1 MLTTKSLTHLL
12 RDAAGILALLT
23 ASVAAVPAHA
33 AAANAKVILLAAD
46 DVCGYCAAYNA
57 TAQQYAKEKG
67 IDLKLV
73 TNKFDPAQQA
83 AQVDQAIAQKPAA
96 ILLWA
101 IDGTALLPSMHKIQR
116 AGIPLLLTDVL
127 PDQKYDTLWAQ
138 YSGGDY
144 EAEGRAAAHLM
155 VDGFKAKGYGTT
167 GDIIEITGYV
177 GQAQTISRQ
186 KGFQEELAKIAPGI
200 KVVGTQPGNWDQG
213 TSTTAASGLFT
224 KFGKNV
230 KGVYAHED
238 AMAAGAI
245 VAAERAGLA
254 PSKLAVVGVGCEPVG
269 VDLLK
274 SGKLYGTVLQSP
286 GDEAHYAID
295 SVVDLL
301 NGKKLDKLR
310 YVPMPSVTAKD
321 DIDRICK
328 PWTTAAR

>member
-1 MLTTKSLTHLL
+1 MHLTKSLTPFV
-12 RDAAGILALLT
+12 RRAAGIVALL
-23 ASVAAVPAHA
+23 AVAANPVHA
-33 AAANAKVILLAAD
+33 AATDAKVILLGAD
-46 DVCGYCAAYNA
+46 DVCGYCAAYNT
-57 TAQQYAKEKG
+57 TAQQYAKQKG

-73 TNKFDPAQQA
+73 TNKFDPAEQA

-127 PDQKYDTLWAQ
+127 PDQKYDSLWRQ
-138 YSGGDY
+138 YSGGNY

-155 VDGFKAKGYGTT
+155 VDGFKAKGLGTT
-167 GDIIEITGYV
+167 GEVIEITGYV

-186 KGFQEELAKIAPGI
+186 QGFQDELAKIAPGI
-200 KVVGTQPGNWDQG
+200 KVVGVQPGNWDQG
-213 TSTTAASGLFT
+213 TSTTAAAGLFT
-224 KFGKNV
+224 KFGKDI
-230 KGVYAHED
+230 KGVYAQED

-245 VAAERAGLA
+245 VAAERAGLT
-254 PSKLAVVGVGCEPVG
+254 PSKLAVVGVGCEPIG

-286 GDEAHYAID
+286 VDEAHYAID
-295 SVVDLL
+295 SVADLL
-301 NGKKLDKLR
+301 NAKKLDKLR

-321 DIDRICK
+321 DIDQICK
-328 PWTTAAR
+328 PWPNAS